1 MDEEIRIGSG
11 GCCVVVARLLFQ
23 SNEGVGGRRSNET
36 RWGGVE
42 LSEGDESGQDSRP
55 GRAVY
60 NGSPPGSPQLRSEA
74 WGVGL
79 EMSRGQHDIRM
90 SDRHH
95 NSSGRA
101 EGTALL
107 LGDDGHL

>member
-1 MDEEIRIGSG
+1 MVDEEIRIGSG
-11 GCCVVVARLLFQ
+11 DCCVVVARLLFQ

-60 NGSPPGSPQLRSEA
+60 NG
-74 WGVGL
+74 
-79 EMSRGQHDIRM
+79 
-90 SDRHH
+90 
-95 NSSGRA
+95 
-101 EGTALL
+101 
-107 LGDDGHL
+107 

>member
-1 MDEEIRIGSG
+1 
-11 GCCVVVARLLFQ
+11 
-23 SNEGVGGRRSNET
+23 
-36 RWGGVE
+36 
-42 LSEGDESGQDSRP
+42 
-55 GRAVY
+55 
-60 NGSPPGSPQLRSEA
+60 
-74 WGVGL
+74 VGL

-107 LGDDGHL
+107 LGDDGHHRCCSPHNVTWAVLVEV